1 MLDRSNLLLSQ
12 VGFESLRY
20 MFSMFRLHIL
30 NTGIVHEKR
39 TSADLGKLIAAV
51 HSAADQSSL
60 NEWEKV
66 KKQEKERVNAKE
78 YKRTH
83 RKENG
88 GRRCKGDRERKGI
101 ENERKEREKKHT
113 VKRKE
118 Q

>member
-78 YKRTH
+78 YKITH

-88 GRRCKGDRERKGI
+88 GRRCK
-101 ENERKEREKKHT
+101 ERKERNRKERKKEKKHT
-113 VKRKE
+113 VEREKRKE